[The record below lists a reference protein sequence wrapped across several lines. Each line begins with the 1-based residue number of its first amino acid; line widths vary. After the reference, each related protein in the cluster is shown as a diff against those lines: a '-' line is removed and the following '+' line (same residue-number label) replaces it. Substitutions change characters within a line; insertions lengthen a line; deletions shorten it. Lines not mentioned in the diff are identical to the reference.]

1 MTRAGYVLFLPVKG
15 QKRDRWAARAMAYDP
30 LSPADDGPDD

>member
-1 MTRAGYVLFLPVKG
+1 MTRAGYVLLLPAKDR
-15 QKRDRWAARAMAYDP
+15 KRDRWTARALALDP